1 VQAAGTLSAPDL
13 LVVLDVQQPA
23 VAGMSVFARIR
34 VLNRGPAPVVTSARL
49 NLMEGDLV
57 LIVQGT
63 RGDTRT
69 LHGWQAD
76 TALRRATLGP
86 GEEIANAINLLA
98 TDAGPVF
105 PAPGSYQVTAEFTFA
120 PRQPPLRSE
129 PVAVAVRL
137 PASDDEREVARLL
150 QDAALRAAILLA
162 TPDSAPDALQ
172 ALARFD
178 RTPDGKLA
186 ALLVSADDTGET
198 PIELAIEPAADAGSP
213 ATPESRALAV
223 AMLQT
228 PFSRVGRALADR
240 FIAGLGTAAAQHDAP
255 ALPAAS
261 AMAQKIARRLPFK
274 RT

>member
-1 VQAAGTLSAPDL
+1 MQAAGTSSAPDL
-13 LVVLDVQQPA
+13 LVTLDVQQPA

-34 VLNRGPAPVVTSARL
+34 LLNRGPAPVVTSARL

-63 RGDTRT
+63 GGDTRT

-105 PAPGSYQVTAEFTFA
+105 PAPGSYQVTAEFSFA
-120 PRQPPLRSE
+120 PRQPPVRSD

-198 PIELAIEPAADAGSP
+198 PIGPAADAGSP

-228 PFSRVGRALADR
+228 PFSHVGRALADR
-240 FIAGLGTAAAQHDAP
+240 FIAGLATAAAQRDDP
-255 ALPAAS
+255 ALPDAS
-261 AMAQKIARRLPFK
+261 AMVQKIARRLPFK